1 MNKRLTSNHL
11 EVGNVEVGA
20 AVGVF
25 FGAKA
30 RRTVRLP
37 TANPH
42 LTFTVVVE
50 TSSQLNRMFFR
61 VFDPIGTE
69 FAILQLQGMDLP
81 SAAAPKKGRSR
92 RG

>member
-1 MNKRLTSNHL
+1 MAVTPTNYL

-30 RRTVRLP
+30 RRRIRLP
-37 TANPH
+37 AANPA
-42 LTFTVVVE
+42 LFFTVVVE

-61 VFDPIGTE
+61 VFDPLGTE
-69 FAILQLQGMDLP
+69 FAILQLQGTSP
-81 SAAAPKKGRSR
+81 SVRNV
-92 RG
+92 